1 MAWIP
6 RPRGG
11 VEVIE
16 EMEEF
21 RREGRV
27 ERGVVRQATE
37 RWRQRVGQE
46 GQFESR
52 FAGLW
57 SRLNAAVW
65 KGEGI
70 EG

>member
-6 RPRGG
+6 RPCGE
-11 VEVIE
+11 VEVIGG
-16 EMEEF
+16 MEEF
-21 RREGRV
+21 RREDRV
-27 ERGVVRQATE
+27 ERGVVRQVTE
-37 RWRQRVGQE
+37 RWIQRVGEE

-52 FAGLW
+52 FAGIW
-57 SRLNAAVW
+57 SRLNAAVL